1 MKKILVLLLV
11 LLNFSLLQTNAGEL
25 KSAVVET
32 KYDYEKS
39 YEISKKI
46 RDLDKYYY
54 SIVFEKNDE
63 DKIY

>member
-32 KYDYEKS
+32 PTGTPTGTPTDALEIKYDYEKS
-39 YEISKKI
+39 YEVSKK
-46 RDLDKYYY
+46 K
-54 SIVFEKNDE
+54 
-63 DKIY
+63 